1 MKLTEVFEGFQNKRI
16 AIVGDVML
24 DTYIM
29 GKVHRMS
36 PEAPVPILLLNQEDQ
51 RLGGAANV
59 ALNLKALGAKVFL
72 CSVVGK
78 DVQGLKL
85 IELLQDA
92 GIECSGILQD
102 DSRKT
107 TVKTRVLSGSQHL
120 LRIDQEDLHAL
131 ENAVAHRLINCVE
144 HLINQGIDALIFED
158 YNKGVLTE
166 DVIVQCIA
174 FARAHGVVTC
184 VDPKKDHFF
193 SYQNVDLFKPNLK
206 ELKDGLGCEINPRSL
221 ATLTNAS
228 SKLRDRLNH
237 KTSLITLS
245 EFGVFV
251 DDGSQEFII
260 PAHFRDI
267 SDVSGAGDTV
277 IAVATL
283 ALCSGL
289 SMKQVA
295 ALANLAGG
303 MVCEHSGVVSVNRL
317 ELLDEAIK
325 LKEFHE

>member
-1 MKLTEVFEGFQNKRI
+1 MKLNEVFEGFNKKRI
-16 AIVGDVML
+16 AIIGDVMM
-24 DTYIM
+24 DAYVM

-51 RLGGAANV
+51 RAGGAANV
-59 ALNLKALGAKVFL
+59 ALNLKALGAEVFL
-72 CSVVGK
+72 CSVVGQ
-78 DVQGLKL
+78 DVHGVKL
-85 IELLQDA
+85 IELLHEA
-92 GIECSGILQD
+92 GIDCSSILHD
-102 DSRKT
+102 SSRKT

-120 LRIDQEDLHAL
+120 LRIDQEDIGAL
-131 ENAVAHRLINCVE
+131 DKVIEAELIQRVE
-144 HLINQGIDALIFED
+144 LLINQGIDALIFED

-166 DVIVQCIA
+166 AVIGRCINLA
-174 FARAHGVVTC
+174 KDKGVITC

-193 SYQNVDLFKPNLK
+193 TYQNVDLFKPNLK
-206 ELKDGLGCEINPRSL
+206 ELKDGLSCDISPRELSSL
-221 ATLTNAS
+221 SFAS
-228 SKLRDRLNH
+228 SQLRERLNH
-237 KTSLITLS
+237 KISLITLS
-245 EFGVFV
+245 EFGVYV
-251 DDGSQEFII
+251 DEGSNQAII

-289 SMKQVA
+289 SPQQIA

-317 ELLDEAIK
+317 ELLDEALK
-325 LKEFHE
+325 LKEFHD

>member
-1 MKLTEVFEGFQNKRI
+1 MKLNEIFKEFQKKRI
-16 AIVGDVML
+16 AIIGDVML
-24 DTYIM
+24 DAYIM

-59 ALNLKALGAKVFL
+59 ALNLKALGADVLL

-78 DVQGLKL
+78 DEKGTIL

-92 GIECSGILQD
+92 GIECSSILQD
-102 DSRKT
+102 DARKT

-120 LRIDQEDLHAL
+120 LRIDQEDLDAL
-131 ENAVAHRLINCVE
+131 EKSLAQRLIACVE
-144 HLINQGIDALIFED
+144 HLINQGIHALIFED

-166 DVIVQCIA
+166 DVINECITLA
-174 FARAHGVVTC
+174 KRNGVITC

-193 SYQNVDLFKPNLK
+193 SYQNVDLFKPNVK
-206 ELKDGLGCEINPRSL
+206 ELKDALGCEINPRELRSLSL
-221 ATLTNAS
+221 AS
-228 SKLRDRLNH
+228 CKLRARLNH
-237 KTSLITLS
+237 RISLVTLS

-251 DDGSQEFII
+251 DDGIHELII

-289 SMKQVA
+289 SSQQIA

-317 ELLDEAIK
+317 ELLNEANK
-325 LKEFHE
+325 LKAFHD